1 MEMRKGSESN
11 RFPTEFRDP
20 APRVDNNVSPELQ
33 SASWR
38 SQVNHLGVGSEVLAR
53 VRELILKAQYGPGAK
68 LPSERDI
75 AAQLSVGR
83 PAVREAIK
91 ALCMLD
97 VLESRR
103 GAGTFVRSLSGLSGD
118 WPVQLKTGDL
128 EFDMLELLEVRRMM
142 EPPAAAFAAARATQA
157 QLHEIRRSLEAQE
170 MRPDDR
176 HINSEED
183 HVFHD
188 AIIRAAGNRVLYDI
202 SRILSPLLIKSR
214 SMTGASAIDFER
226 MLRMHR
232 LIYEAIR
239 RGDPETA
246 RSSMLDHL
254 NVVGM
259 DLLATPRHIVDKSS
273 GTSDAAARRGSR
285 GGSRRTHSS
294 RIDRG

>member
-1 MEMRKGSESN
+1 M
-11 RFPTEFRDP
+11 
-20 APRVDNNVSPELQ
+20 
-33 SASWR
+33 
-38 SQVNHLGVGSEVLAR
+38 NHLGAGSEVLAR
-53 VRELILKAQYGPGAK
+53 LRAMILKAKYGPGAK

-91 ALCMLD
+91 ALCMLE

-118 WPVQLKTGDL
+118 WPVQLKTMDL
-128 EFDMLELLEVRRMM
+128 EFDMLELLEVRRMI
-142 EPPAAAFAAARATQA
+142 EPPAAALAAARATQG

-176 HINSEED
+176 HVASEED
-183 HVFHD
+183 YVFHD

-202 SRILSPLLIKSR
+202 TRILSPLLIKSR
-214 SMTGASAIDFER
+214 SITGDSAPDFER
-226 MLRMHR
+226 MLRTHR

-246 RSSMLDHL
+246 RLGMLDHL
-254 NVVGM
+254 QMVGM
-259 DLLATPRHIVDKSS
+259 DLLTTPQHIVEKSS
-273 GTSDAAARRGSR
+273 GTRAAPARRGSR
-285 GGSRRTHSS
+285 GR
-294 RIDRG
+294 